1 MMTGKSQCLWAFQE
15 ACHQIIK
22 NLHKTD
28 QLMKKERLTC
38 ESARNIC
45 ITEVLKKLKHFPTR
59 ESEKEAWFL
68 SPLRSETQASF
79 KVSKTK
85 NRWYD
90 HGTGIGGNVIDLV
103 IQLMKCTVKEALS
116 FLSND
121 LSSFSF
127 HQQRFFE
134 AIENETL
141 TIKRIK
147 DISHTALLKYLEER
161 KIPVTIAKAYCK
173 EVWFQRKGKT
183 YFAIGLQNKQGG
195 WELRNEFFKASSSPK
210 SYTYIQNN
218 KAQVIILEG
227 MFDLLSIVTMDF
239 GLVQSSDS
247 IVLNSLAFINEIV
260 PHISNY
266 EKIILMLD
274 NDPSG
279 KKAAQQLLKQFPQ
292 AIDQSFTYK
301 NYKDLNEKL
310 MHEEREIT

>member
-1 MMTGKSQCLWAFQE
+1 
-15 ACHQIIK
+15 
-22 NLHKTD
+22 
-28 QLMKKERLTC
+28 MKKERLTC

-116 FLSND
+116 FLNND

-127 HQQRFFE
+127 HQQRISVS
-134 AIENETL
+134 IENETL
-141 TIKRIK
+141 TIRRIK
-147 DISHTALLKYLEER
+147 DISPPALLKYLEQR
-161 KIPVTIAKAYCK
+161 KIPVTIAKRYCK
-173 EVWFQRKGKT
+173 EIWFQRKDKI
-183 YFAIGLQNKQGG
+183 YFAIGLQNEQKG

-210 SYTYIQNN
+210 SYTYIKNTKDQL
-218 KAQVIILEG
+218 IILEG
-227 MFDLLSIVTMDF
+227 MFDLLSLATMNYE
-239 GLVQSSDS
+239 LVQDSD
-247 IVLNSLAFINEIV
+247 IITLNSLAFINQIE
-260 PHISNY
+260 PHIPNY
-266 EKIILMLD
+266 DKIILMLD
-274 NDPSG
+274 NDTSG
-279 KKAAQQLLKQFPQ
+279 KKATQRLLGQFPQ
-292 AIDQSFTYK
+292 AIDQSFIYK

-310 MHEEREIT
+310 MYEERATV

>member
-1 MMTGKSQCLWAFQE
+1 MFKGYRERFHQNIKNT
-15 ACHQIIK
+15 HQIVS
-22 NLHKTD
+22 
-28 QLMKKERLTC
+28 LMKKEKLTC

-103 IQLMKCTVKEALS
+103 IQLMKCTVQEALN
-116 FLSND
+116 FLNND
-121 LSSFSF
+121 LPSFSF

-134 AIENETL
+134 TIENETI

-147 DISHTALLKYLEER
+147 DISHLALLKYLGQR
-161 KIPVTIAKAYCK
+161 KILVTIARAYCK
-173 EVWFQRKGKT
+173 EVWFQRRDKI
-183 YFAIGLQNKQGG
+183 YFAVGLQNEQGG

-210 SYTYIQNN
+210 TYTYIKNN
-218 KAQVIILEG
+218 KAQLIILEG
-227 MFDLLSIVTMDF
+227 MFDLLSIVTKDF
-239 GLVQSSDS
+239 GLAQSSDI
-247 IVLNSLAFINEIV
+247 IVLNSLAFINQIEPQV
-260 PHISNY
+260 SKY
-266 EKIILMLD
+266 EKIVLMLD
-274 NDPSG
+274 NDPPG
-279 KKAAQQLLKQFPQ
+279 KKATQQLLKQFPQ
-292 AIDQSFTYK
+292 AIDKSYTYK

-310 MHEEREIT
+310 MHEEGEIT

>member
-1 MMTGKSQCLWAFQE
+1 
-15 ACHQIIK
+15 
-22 NLHKTD
+22 
-28 QLMKKERLTC
+28 MKKERLTC

-90 HGTGIGGNVIDLV
+90 HGTGIGGNVIDLI

-116 FLSND
+116 FLNND
-121 LSSFSF
+121 LPSFSF
-127 HQQRFFE
+127 HQQYFFE
-134 AIENETL
+134 TIENETI

-147 DISHTALLKYLEER
+147 DINHPALLKYLEQR
-161 KIPVTIAKAYCK
+161 KIQVTIARAYCK
-173 EVWFQRKGKT
+173 EVWFQRKAKI
-183 YFAIGLQNKQGG
+183 YFAIGIKNKQGG

-210 SYTYIQNN
+210 SYSYIHNN
-218 KAQVIILEG
+218 KTELIILEG
-227 MFDLLSIVTMDF
+227 MFDLMSIATMDYE
-239 GLVQSSDS
+239 LVQNSDI
-247 IVLNSLAFINEIV
+247 IVLNSLAFVAQIEKYI
-260 PHISNY
+260 PNY
-266 EKIILMLD
+266 IDTILMLD

-279 KKAAQQLLKQFPQ
+279 KKATQQLLKQFPQ
-292 AIDQSFTYK
+292 AIDQSSTYR

-310 MHEEREIT
+310 MNEEGAIT

>member
-1 MMTGKSQCLWAFQE
+1 
-15 ACHQIIK
+15 
-22 NLHKTD
+22 
-28 QLMKKERLTC
+28 MKKEKLTC

-45 ITEVLKKLKHFPTR
+45 ITEVLKKLKHFPKK

-103 IQLMKCTVKEALS
+103 IQLMKCTVQEALN
-116 FLSND
+116 FLNND

-127 HQQRFFE
+127 HQQRLLE

-141 TIKRIK
+141 TINRIK
-147 DISHTALLKYLEER
+147 DIRHPALIEYLEQR
-161 KIPVTIAKAYCK
+161 RIPVTIAKRYCK
-173 EVWFQRKGKT
+173 EVWFQRKDKL
-183 YFAIGLQNKQGG
+183 YFAIGLKNEQKG
-195 WELRNEFFKASSSPK
+195 WELRNSLFKASSSPK
-210 SYTYIQNN
+210 SYTYIQYN
-218 KAQVIILEG
+218 KTQLIILEG
-227 MFDLLSIVTMDF
+227 MFDLLSIVTIDF
-239 GLVQSSDS
+239 GLVQSSDI
-247 IVLNSLAFINEIV
+247 IVLNSLAFINQIEPLV
-260 PHISNY
+260 SNY
-266 EKIILMLD
+266 EKIVLMLD

-279 KKAAQQLLKQFPQ
+279 KKATQQLLKQFRQ

-310 MHEEREIT
+310 MHEERETT